1 MNPDYAIM
9 MARYNAW
16 QNESLFACV
25 ETLSDAE
32 RRKDRGAFFGSIEA
46 TFAHLHLA
54 DRLWMARFLGKEAP
68 DVAKADLQ
76 GKIEDW
82 DAFVGERGALDR
94 DILAWAKR
102 LDADWFAGDLIWY
115 SVLAGKEFSTAK
127 TDSVVHF
134 FNHQT
139 HHRGQ
144 IHAMVTAA
152 GAKTTDTD
160 LLFMP
165 VQFASL

>member
-1 MNPDYAIM
+1 MNKEFSVM

-16 QNESLFACV
+16 QNDSLLASV
-25 ETLSDAE
+25 ETLSDEA

-46 TFAHLHLA
+46 TFAHLLLG
-54 DRLWMARFLGKEAP
+54 DKLWMGRFSGESAP
-68 DVAKADLQ
+68 AIGSLD
-76 GKIEDW
+76 GEIEDW
-82 DAFVGERGALDR
+82 AAFVVQRRAFDR
-94 DILAWAKR
+94 EILTWAKQ
-102 LDADWFAGDLIWY
+102 LEAKWFVGDMKWSSIA
-115 SVLAGKEFSTAK
+115 AGKDFTTPKTTA
-127 TDSVVHF
+127 VVHF

-160 LLFMP
+160 LPFMP
-165 VQFASL
+165 EP